1 VSALFFFAPF
11 VWVMVIPA
19 LFLSVVL
26 IRALIWVRDLT
37 RPTFRRER
45 KPDERNYI
53 EGEFV
58 DEESLDVPQ
67 DEEGSPPH
75 RDPLEK

>member
-1 VSALFFFAPF
+1 MFFFAPF

-26 IRALIWVRDLT
+26 IRALIWVRTLT
-37 RPTFRRER
+37 RPTLRRER
-45 KPDERNYI
+45 KPDKRNYI

-58 DEESLDVPQ
+58 DEESLDVPH
-67 DEEGSPPH
+67 DEEGSPPP